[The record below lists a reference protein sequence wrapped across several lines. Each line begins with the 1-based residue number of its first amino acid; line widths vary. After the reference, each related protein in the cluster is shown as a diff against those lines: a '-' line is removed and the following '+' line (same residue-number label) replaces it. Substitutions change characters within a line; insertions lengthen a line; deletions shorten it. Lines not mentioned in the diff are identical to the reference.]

1 MPDWRANTFWK
12 ENVERVLGRELRD
25 KWPNMMALIQE
36 AKASFLAKGDPLI
49 QRRWNL
55 REIEMA
61 ARLKGWRM
69 PDFVVGYLIG
79 QPPSDLVMGN
89 EEQFAIWGFDE
100 MKRMDEV
107 DGMGGFGNDEE
118 EGEVAAG
125 SDDEVREKEGD
136 KEEEEGMEAEGSDV
150 DDLQV
155 YTRSMN
161 R

>member
-1 MPDWRANTFWK
+1 
-12 ENVERVLGRELRD
+12 
-25 KWPNMMALIQE
+25 
-36 AKASFLAKGDPLI
+36 
-49 QRRWNL
+49 
-55 REIEMA
+55 
-61 ARLKGWRM
+61 
-69 PDFVVGYLIG
+69 
-79 QPPSDLVMGN
+79 MGN

-136 KEEEEGMEAEGSDV
+136 NEEEDGMEAEGSDV